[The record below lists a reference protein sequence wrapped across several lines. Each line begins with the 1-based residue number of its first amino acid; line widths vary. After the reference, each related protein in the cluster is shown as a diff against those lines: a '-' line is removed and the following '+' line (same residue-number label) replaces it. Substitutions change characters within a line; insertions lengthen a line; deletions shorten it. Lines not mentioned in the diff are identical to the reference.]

1 MKKVFPQKSNYFQ
14 RNSIFLFKEYIIKK
28 KKVLIKRQVINNL
41 LYTSKEQKNKEIT
54 HNKKKENWKSINFP
68 THIIFRFTAINP
80 HSLLNTQKNLYKLL
94 L

>member
-14 RNSIFLFKEYIIKK
+14 RNSIFLFKEYIIK

-54 HNKKKENWKSINFP
+54 HNKKKKIGNLSISP
-68 THIIFRFTAINP
+68 THIIFRFTTINP
-80 HSLLNTQKNLYKLL
+80 PLPYTQRNLYKLL
-94 L
+94 E